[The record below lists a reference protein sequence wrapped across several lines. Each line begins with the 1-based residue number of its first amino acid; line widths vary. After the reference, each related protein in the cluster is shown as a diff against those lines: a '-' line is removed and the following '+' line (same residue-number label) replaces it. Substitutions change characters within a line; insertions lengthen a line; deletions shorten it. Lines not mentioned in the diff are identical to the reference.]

1 VIDLRAAAR
10 ALGGDVIGRDAVA
23 VPGPGH
29 SARDRSLTVKFDPRA
44 PDGFLVY
51 SHCDDDWR
59 DCRDHVRAQLG
70 LPAWQPGDGRD
81 RRVPPSQVKEFDR
94 SATDAEGERRERS
107 AEDLI
112 RINRARE
119 IWDGGVC
126 PRATLAE
133 LYLRSRAI
141 TLAEDVD
148 DTVLRFHEACPWR
161 EENTGGTIF
170 VPALLAAF
178 RSIDDDKITA
188 IQRVA
193 LTPEG
198 RKLGRRMLGVVH
210 RAAVKLD
217 PVGNTLHIGEGV
229 ETCLA
234 SRILGHAPTW
244 ALGSVGMIAQFPLV
258 DGVARLRILGE
269 NDAASARASKLCGNR
284 WHAAGRKVQIV
295 TPDPGCGDLNDELM
309 AKTPPP

>member
-1 VIDLRAAAR
+1 MIDIRAAAR

-23 VPGPGH
+23 APGPGH
-29 SARDRSLTVKFDPRA
+29 SPRDRSLTVKFAAHA
-44 PDGFLVY
+44 PDGFLAR
-51 SHCDDDWR
+51 SHCGDDWR

-148 DTVLRFHEACPWR
+148 DAVLRFHESCPWR
-161 EENTGGTIF
+161 EQNTGGTVF

-217 PVGNTLHIGEGV
+217 PVGDTLHGGEGV

-234 SRILGHAPTW
+234 ARILGHAPTW

-258 DGVARLRILGE
+258 DGVACLRILGE
-269 NDAASARASKLCGNR
+269 NDSASASASKLCGNR
-284 WHAAGRKVQIV
+284 WQAAGRKVQIV
-295 TPDPGCGDLNDELM
+295 TPDAGCGDLNDELV
-309 AKTPPP
+309 AKTLPP